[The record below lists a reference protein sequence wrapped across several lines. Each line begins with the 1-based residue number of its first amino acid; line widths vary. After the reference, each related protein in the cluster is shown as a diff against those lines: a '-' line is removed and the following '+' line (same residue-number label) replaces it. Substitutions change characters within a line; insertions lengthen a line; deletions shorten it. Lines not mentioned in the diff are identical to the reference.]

1 MRNVTSLG
9 GSDDERV
16 ERRARIRTVTPDDL
30 EAVNDIYNH
39 YVRTSHAT
47 FDLEAM
53 TVERRRAWLDEH
65 DPHRHPVLVATRDER
80 IVGYASAGRFRARP
94 GYDTTVETSVYV
106 DAAASGTGVG
116 TSLYAALFDAL
127 AGRDLHRA
135 VAGIALP
142 NDASVA
148 LHVRAGFQQVAHFT
162 EQGWKFE
169 RYWDVAWFERPLA

>member
-1 MRNVTSLG
+1 MM
-9 GSDDERV
+9 DRV
-16 ERRARIRTVTPDDL
+16 ETTPRIRTVTPDDL

-47 FDLEAM
+47 FDLEPM
-53 TVERRRAWLDEH
+53 TAERRRGWLDEY
-65 DPHRHPVLVATRDER
+65 DPHRHPILVAARAER

-106 DAAASGTGVG
+106 DEAASGTGLG

-142 NDASVA
+142 NDASIA
-148 LHVRAGFQQVAHFT
+148 LHIRTGFRQVAHFT
-162 EQGWKFE
+162 EQGRKFE
-169 RYWDVAWFERPLA
+169 RYWDVAWFERPLI

>member
-1 MRNVTSLG
+1 METRPLIRAVT
-9 GSDDERV
+9 R
-16 ERRARIRTVTPDDL
+16 DDL

-39 YVRTSHAT
+39 YVRTSHVT
-47 FDLEAM
+47 FDLEPM
-53 TVERRRAWLDEH
+53 TSERRRAWLDEH
-65 DPHRHPVLVATRDER
+65 DPQRHPVLVATRDGR

-106 DAAASGTGVG
+106 NHAASGTGVG
-116 TSLYAALFDAL
+116 TSLYAALLEML

-142 NDASVA
+142 NDASIA
-148 LHVRAGFQQVAHFT
+148 LHLRTGFRQVAHFT
-162 EQGWKFE
+162 EQGRKFE

>member
-1 MRNVTSLG
+1 MRNATPHD
-9 GSDDERV
+9 GSDDARV
-16 ERRARIRTVTPDDL
+16 ETRTHIRTVAPDDL

-47 FDLEAM
+47 FDLEPM
-53 TVERRRAWLDEH
+53 TAEHRRAWLDEH

-106 DAAASGTGVG
+106 DPAASATGVG

-127 AGRDLHRA
+127 AGKDLHRA

-142 NDASVA
+142 NDASIA
-148 LHVRAGFQQVAHFT
+148 LHLRTGFRQVAHFT